1 MVRHIQK
8 LLPVKTLMK
17 AGEKMKSPLKISL
30 ITLLIILSG
39 LISFQSNRMIASS
52 VEESFIKAL
61 YTVTYE
67 DAVEY
72 DTRTTEEFH
81 EFVLNE
87 LNQADNPTLFP
98 VNYLT
103 FESEYMTNLVNER
116 YEQLVDA
123 NYLEK
128 LLINGDLT
136 QLYVYAF
143 EHQQSYSIKELNMT
157 SETQEDDLVK
167 QIWTFTVVELDD
179 NLEETNTW
187 ELEALFNRSTTS
199 NLLTFF
205 KLTQDNPLNNSY

>member
-81 EFVLNE
+81 EFVPNE

-103 FESEYMTNLVNER
+103 FESEYITNLVNER

-205 KLTQDNPLNNSY
+205 KLTQDNPFK

>member
-136 QLYVYAF
+136 QLYIYAF

>member
-1 MVRHIQK
+1 
-8 LLPVKTLMK
+8 
-17 AGEKMKSPLKISL
+17 MKSPLKISL

-136 QLYVYAF
+136 QLYIYAF

-205 KLTQDNPLNNSY
+205 KLTQDNPFK

>member
-205 KLTQDNPLNNSY
+205 KLTQDNPFK

>member
-8 LLPVKTLMK
+8 LLSVKTLMK

-103 FESEYMTNLVNER
+103 FESEYITNLVNER

-136 QLYVYAF
+136 QLYIYAF

-205 KLTQDNPLNNSY
+205 KLTQDNPFK

>member
-103 FESEYMTNLVNER
+103 FESEYITNLVNER

-136 QLYVYAF
+136 QLYIYAF

>member
-103 FESEYMTNLVNER
+103 FESEYITNLVNER

-136 QLYVYAF
+136 QLYIYAF

-205 KLTQDNPLNNSY
+205 KLTQDNPFK

>member
-136 QLYVYAF
+136 QLYIYAF

-205 KLTQDNPLNNSY
+205 KLTQDNPFK

>member
-103 FESEYMTNLVNER
+103 FESEYITNLVNER

-205 KLTQDNPLNNSY
+205 KLTQDNPFK

>member
-1 MVRHIQK
+1 
-8 LLPVKTLMK
+8 
-17 AGEKMKSPLKISL
+17 MKSPLKISL

-103 FESEYMTNLVNER
+103 FESEYITNLVNER

-136 QLYVYAF
+136 QLYIYAF

-205 KLTQDNPLNNSY
+205 KLTQDNPFK

>member
-1 MVRHIQK
+1 
-8 LLPVKTLMK
+8 
-17 AGEKMKSPLKISL
+17 MKSPLKISL

-103 FESEYMTNLVNER
+103 FESEYITNLVNER

-136 QLYVYAF
+136 QLYIYAF

-167 QIWTFTVVELDD
+167 QVWTFTVVELDD

-205 KLTQDNPLNNSY
+205 KLTQDNPFK

>member
-1 MVRHIQK
+1 
-8 LLPVKTLMK
+8 
-17 AGEKMKSPLKISL
+17 MKSPLKISL

-205 KLTQDNPLNNSY
+205 KLTQDNPFK

>member
-39 LISFQSNRMIASS
+39 LISFQSTRMIASS

-205 KLTQDNPLNNSY
+205 KLTQDNPFK

>member
-39 LISFQSNRMIASS
+39 LISFQSTRMIASS

>member
-103 FESEYMTNLVNER
+103 FESEYITNLVNER